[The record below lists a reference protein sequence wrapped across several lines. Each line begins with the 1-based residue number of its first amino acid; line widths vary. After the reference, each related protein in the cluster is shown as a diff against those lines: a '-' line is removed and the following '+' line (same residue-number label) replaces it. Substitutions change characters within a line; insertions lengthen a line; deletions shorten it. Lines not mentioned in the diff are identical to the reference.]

1 MREEWRHSR
10 QGKKVLDGRCGQPDE
25 AKPVPGQTCPIETAP
40 GELLS
45 NAVEGTSEGAPKH
58 RCHETSRAS
67 IDRNLSDARSPCAT
81 EQHRR
86 TAHPVARSGSTLISP
101 DRIGGSCR
109 ASSHPAPDHPL
120 SACPP
125 YRSHRASKVR
135 VCRSWSAPW
144 PDDAAEMQGIDADG
158 LPIDGHRRLVAAPAC
173 FSPDPRVLGELLK
186 QAGQLRPHRLRQIAD
201 PLGSGQAKQR
211 IARFGPG
218 GPF

>member
-1 MREEWRHSR
+1 MREEWRPSR

-144 PDDAAEMQGIDADG
+144 PDNTAEMQGIDADG
-158 LPIDGHRRLVAAPAC
+158 LPIDGNRRLVAAPTC
-173 FSPDPRVLGELLK
+173 FGAVARVSRELF
-186 QAGQLRPHRLRQIAD
+186 QEESQLCSHRLCQVAD
-201 PLGSGQAKQR
+201 ALCDPKAQ
-211 IARFGPG
+211 
-218 GPF
+218 